1 MWDLAVPHDVHPKP
15 GKNWPFLQ
23 FRFNFGHNK
32 AKGFA
37 VPLFPARLNPQRAS
51 HKAKGLSHKIPSLRS
66 AISDLY
72 FVLRCECTMIFFPII
87 ILWNLLADLI
97 HCRAETA
104 LYTFCL
110 FMAPTILHLFQ
121 AYLLLA
127 YLLGYACTS
136 TKHVLPF
143 TIQSSMG
150 QIILVRAKTFYIV
163 HVTASLNTKGRWDLK
178 MVTTMK
184 RIFLIGKQ
192 ERLSENHQW
201 WKQNSEN
208 IAWVL

>member
-110 FMAPTILHLFQ
+110 FHGTHHTSFISGLFITCLFAWLCMYLNKACVTIHHL
-121 AYLLLA
+121 
-127 YLLGYACTS
+127 
-136 TKHVLPF
+136 
-143 TIQSSMG
+143 
-150 QIILVRAKTFYIV
+150 
-163 HVTASLNTKGRWDLK
+163 
-178 MVTTMK
+178 
-184 RIFLIGKQ
+184 KQ
-192 ERLSENHQW
+192 HGSNYTG
-201 WKQNSEN
+201 
-208 IAWVL
+208 